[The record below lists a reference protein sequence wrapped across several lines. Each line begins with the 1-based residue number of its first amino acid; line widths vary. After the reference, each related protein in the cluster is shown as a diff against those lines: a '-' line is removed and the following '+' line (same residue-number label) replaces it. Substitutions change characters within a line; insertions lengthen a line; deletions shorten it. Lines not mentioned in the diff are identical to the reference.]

1 MSKRKKKFSS
11 EKRRCVLCNR
21 VLFQFEDNYVTGAT
35 GRIVCSDCL
44 DTSKKL
50 FAPNQQPTS
59 CENSAPKSAAKVLT
73 PQEIIYQLDKAIIG
87 QNRAKRAIAV
97 AIWKQLLRAVGDT
110 TVPRTNLLLYGPTG
124 CGKTALVREAAK
136 IADLPFVN
144 FDATTLSETDYRGR
158 DAQDMVKDLM
168 DRFHDHPKLSNG
180 IILLDEVDKLAAR
193 GGDIRTEYNRG
204 TQHALLKLVEGVT
217 ITQETTTLSTDTLLF
232 IFSGAFTGLK
242 QEKRCF
248 RPVQPIGFMRSPM
261 NSASETSTSDIS
273 TDAFVSFGME
283 PELLG
288 RVGQYI
294 PLSPLTAKEL
304 QHILLESNLSLYLQ
318 YQRFFKAKG
327 YSLEFSSQ
335 YIDKLVDAA
344 LKCGTGAR
352 GLNNLVEAAV
362 EPLLFKL
369 AAGTLH
375 KSIRTEDFS
384 YVGR

>member
-144 FDATTLSETDYRGR
+144 FDATTLSETGYRGR
-158 DAQDMVKDLM
+158 DAQDAV
-168 DRFHDHPKLSNG
+168 HW
-180 IILLDEVDKLAAR
+180 
-193 GGDIRTEYNRG
+193 
-204 TQHALLKLVEGVT
+204 
-217 ITQETTTLSTDTLLF
+217 
-232 IFSGAFTGLK
+232 
-242 QEKRCF
+242 
-248 RPVQPIGFMRSPM
+248 
-261 NSASETSTSDIS
+261 
-273 TDAFVSFGME
+273 
-283 PELLG
+283 ELL
-288 RVGQYI
+288 RAL
-294 PLSPLTAKEL
+294 PLSAGGAGCGRTAVLHRQSSGLSSVVYGGGPGPEARPQRRIPAADRGSRFAGPPEQGCL
-304 QHILLESNLSLYLQ
+304 QQRHRSLSK
-318 YQRFFKAKG
+318 RHP
-327 YSLEFSSQ
+327 
-335 YIDKLVDAA
+335 
-344 LKCGTGAR
+344 
-352 GLNNLVEAAV
+352 AAV
-362 EPLLFKL
+362 
-369 AAGTLH
+369 GTDPRLH
-375 KSIRTEDFS
+375 PGPQPD
-384 YVGR
+384 